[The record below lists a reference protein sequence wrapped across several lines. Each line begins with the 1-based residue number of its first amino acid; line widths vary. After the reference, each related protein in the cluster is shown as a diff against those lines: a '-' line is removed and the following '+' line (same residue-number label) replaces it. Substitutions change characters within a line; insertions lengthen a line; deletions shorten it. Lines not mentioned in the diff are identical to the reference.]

1 MPVGFG
7 GEAPKIHLPQKSKSP
22 ARLSGR
28 GESTAVPPGF
38 RRTAGTLIPLTGE
51 RRSRLLC
58 SPRLL
63 RREMPFAFRRDSLS
77 SQIPL
82 CYGNTAKRRL
92 HLRIFL
98 YCFTITFII
107 TPLLSF
113 VKVFVNNSNAPAGM
127 PPSRKRADEKGW
139 SENFST
145 EKFSGANSA
154 RAIQSIEC

>member
-1 MPVGFG
+1 MGFGATPRETLWGVG
-7 GEAPKIHLPQKSKSP
+7 GEAPDIAGGYRGKAPKKHLPQKSKSP

-38 RRTAGTLIPLTGE
+38 RRTTGTLIPLTGE

-113 VKVFVNNSNAPAGM
+113 VKVFVNNSNAPV
-127 PPSRKRADEKGW
+127 
-139 SENFST
+139 
-145 EKFSGANSA
+145 
-154 RAIQSIEC
+154 